1 MATALHGSLVDNLA
15 VLSLVAMLCAGI
27 LGILSSGGEAV
38 ASLGVLEFVVVHHC
52 CYLLCSFV
60 ILIVSYN
67 TLFVKSFFYYLFFLS
82 YLVNTCTTVQCRA
95 LTATPL
101 MVMY

>member
-1 MATALHGSLVDNLA
+1 
-15 VLSLVAMLCAGI
+15 MLCAGI

-38 ASLGVLEFVVVHHC
+38 ASLVVLKFVVVHHC
-52 CYLLCSFV
+52 YYLLCSFV

-67 TLFVKSFFYYLFFLS
+67 TLFVNSFFYLFILSS
-82 YLVNTCTTVQCRA
+82 YLVNTCTTSQCLA
-95 LTATPL
+95 FTDTPL